1 MCSAAAV
8 VFLAPRSWY
17 QMLQVCFGCDKEQS
31 AGLILGDTCVQVGSG
46 LETFAKVLFPEA
58 NFRNIGVYQDHW
70 AAFLDLCAQLHMSS

>member
-8 VFLAPRSWY
+8 VFLAPRSSY

-31 AGLILGDTCVQVGSG
+31 AGLISGDTCVQVGVRSRDVC
-46 LETFAKVLFPEA
+46 KVLFPEA
-58 NFRNIGVYQDHW
+58 NFRNMGVYQDHW